1 MPRLIDLIK
10 GRKLPVRVSYGGGWF
25 EVIRHELGACFGFW
39 DNGGP
44 DGYLETDD
52 EWELCPDQPAPTEE
66 VRPGF
71 RKVKMYQAVEGAEKP
86 IFLPPFLNG
95 CLQTTPEDA
104 KGMFRNSFGYVEVE
118 VWVKE

>member
-71 RKVKMYQAVEGAEKP
+71 RKVRMYQSVHKAASEVLSVQGSIHHFTAQDA
-86 IFLPPFLNG
+86 LNR
-95 CLQTTPEDA
+95 LDA
-104 KGMFRNSFGYVEVE
+104 IGYVEVD